1 MRSTRS
7 GRLPQNTERG
17 LMNKRRRY
25 SNATGRVAEVRFARA
40 ARNEGLLVG
49 YAREEDDRHKHI
61 DYWLA
66 MNRDGKR
73 WGVDVKGNN
82 LPDEIWVEFKN
93 VNGDPG
99 WLYGGA
105 TIIAFDMPEEGG
117 FSIVDRD
124 ELAFFCEKHVRNE
137 NVDDKKYAY
146 LKKYTRKGRQD
157 VITMLK
163 LHDIKALMSYRVW
176 EYDQRY

>member
-1 MRSTRS
+1 MRSILS
-7 GRLPQNTERG
+7 KALSMSSKVSNS
-17 LMNKRRRY
+17 RRRY
-25 SNATGRVAEVRFARA
+25 SNATGRCAEVRFVRA
-40 ARNEGLLVG
+40 ARNKGLLVTKSSHT
-49 YAREEDDRHKHI
+49 EDIHEHI

-66 MNRDGKR
+66 MNTDGRR

-93 VNGDPG
+93 VKGNDG

-117 FSIVDRD
+117 FSIVDRE
-124 ELAFFCEKHVRNE
+124 ELAFFCEKHVRDE
-137 NVDDKKYAY
+137 KVTDKSNAY
-146 LKKYTRKGRQD
+146 LKRYTRKGRED
-157 VITMLK
+157 VISILK
-163 LHDIKALMSYRVW
+163 LHDLKSLMSYRVW